1 MRPIKF
7 IDALFLSLKT
17 SKTYR
22 VDASIFLSL
31 WLAHRLA
38 DGALAS
44 GLAHRLADGALASE
58 LVHRLVINFIHLVV

>member
-1 MRPIKF
+1 MSVISF
-7 IDALFLSLKT
+7 ITYSLKVIRDVT
-17 SKTYR
+17 
-22 VDASIFLSL
+22 VDDRTTNFSSL